1 MHKKKTQNR
10 KKQQKPNLDIAACKQ
25 SEYKFQKP
33 PLLSPSI
40 RMLCA
45 KFRPSMFFLMPGLW
59 LKAQCMKDWM
69 NEWTN
74 DWKKDWVSEW
84 LLKVAAPM
92 VVCLFVTR
100 LWWWWR
106 QTWQFYLV
114 LTEFEMRRRLANKS
128 CLEWAGCDN
137 FNHNNINYWLEG
149 AAEHDIKLIFAQ
161 NSMKT
166 YNEGTVEKMP
176 EIHRLRK
183 LICSY
188 IDLVQ
193 GALLYSM
200 WSTPTHSRF
209 IMGKHGPAILS
220 RKSYAIW
227 SIIWSIPSTIKSSVN
242 WNRSTYLGGLNRT
255 NAFTTKQNR
264 DTCVNCYFLLR
275 AGI

>member
-1 MHKKKTQNR
+1 MTER
-10 KKQQKPNLDIAACKQ
+10 KIEWMSDCWKWPHQW
-25 SEYKFQKP
+25 
-33 PLLSPSI
+33 LS
-40 RMLCA
+40 
-45 KFRPSMFFLMPGLW
+45 
-59 LKAQCMKDWM
+59 
-69 NEWTN
+69 
-74 DWKKDWVSEW
+74 
-84 LLKVAAPM
+84 
-92 VVCLFVTR
+92 VTW

-114 LTEFEMRRRLANKS
+114 LIEFEMRRRLANKS

-149 AAEHDIKLIFAQ
+149 AAEHDIKLFFAQ

-193 GALLYSM
+193 AALLFSK
-200 WSTPTHSRF
+200 WLTPTHSRF
-209 IMGKHGPAILS
+209 IIWKHGPAILS

-242 WNRSTYLGGLNRT
+242 WNRSTYLGGSNGT
-255 NAFTTKQNR
+255 NTFTTKP
-264 DTCVNCYFLLR
+264 CVNCYFLLR
-275 AGI
+275 AGIEEAERIWLCRHIRRQKKPTSFQFGGCARNRFRITLRWTLCLLHLTSVSILSQSPGTALFFF